1 MFSPFQPRAASVY
14 QRISTETSMHTIDQH
29 KLVSLL
35 YEGILSSIAAARG
48 AMARGDIPGKCSA
61 VGKAIRIIEEGL
73 LTALDRDAGGELA
86 ENLGNVYEYS
96 LRQLVLANAQND
108 DAKLEEVA
116 QLIQPIASSWEQ
128 IKEAAQ
134 GMHSAAA
141 SQINDN
147 KREGGAHA

>member
-1 MFSPFQPRAASVY
+1 MFSPFQPRATSAY

-35 YEGILSSIAAARG
+35 YEGVLSSIAAARG
-48 AMARGDIPGKCSA
+48 AMARGDIPGKCNA
-61 VGKAIRIIEEGL
+61 IGKAIRIIEEGL

-86 ENLGNVYEYS
+86 ENLSSVYEYA
-96 LRQLVLANAQND
+96 LRQLVLANAHND

-134 GMHSAAA
+134 GMPSAA
-141 SQINDN
+141 NN
-147 KREGGAHA
+147 KREGGVHA